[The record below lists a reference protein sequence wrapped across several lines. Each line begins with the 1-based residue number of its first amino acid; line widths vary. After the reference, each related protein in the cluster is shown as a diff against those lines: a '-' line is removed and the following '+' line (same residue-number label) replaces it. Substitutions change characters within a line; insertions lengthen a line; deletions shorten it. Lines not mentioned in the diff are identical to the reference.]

1 MPVKLQRIHW
11 KWLNWI
17 WAAFI
22 LFATI
27 ANARTLEQ
35 LRLSELFAYDKPI
48 HMLLFG
54 TQTLLLFWAYFNPP
68 YTTREVFAVVAIAV
82 GYGFVTELLQ
92 ALITTSRHFDYF
104 DLIANTVGCVLAAVI
119 AVKWRPTTID

>member
-1 MPVKLQRIHW
+1 MPVKLQRTYW

-54 TQTLLLFWAYFNPP
+54 IQTLLLFWAYFHRPF
-68 YTTREVFAVVAIAV
+68 TTQSVVTVILIVV

-92 ALITTSRHFDYF
+92 ALITTSRQFDYF
-104 DLIANTVGCVLAAVI
+104 DLIANTVGCVLAAAI
-119 AVKWRPTTID
+119 TVKWRPTTID

>member
-1 MPVKLQRIHW
+1 VKLILERIYW
-11 KWLNWI
+11 KWLHWI
-17 WAAFI
+17 WAGFI

-48 HMLLFG
+48 HMILFG
-54 TQTLLLFWAYFNPP
+54 VQTALLLRAYFHHP
-68 YTTREVFAVVAIAV
+68 YTKRTLITVVAVVV

-92 ALITTSRHFDYF
+92 ALITTSRQFDYF
-104 DLIANTVGCVLAAVI
+104 DLVANTAGCLIAAYI
-119 AVKWRPTTID
+119 AAK